1 MSRFFH
7 KNDQDQKCHIHG
19 HKHGH
24 GYKAWIGL
32 RAGFSWDGGEW
43 GNLWFRSG
51 DNNKKRK
58 EYKQEKYIEHNIPTR
73 KI

>member
-1 MSRFFH
+1 MSSFFH

-32 RAGFSWDGGEW
+32 QAGFSWDGGGW
-43 GNLWFRSG
+43 GLLWMRPGGNSR
-51 DNNKKRK
+51 KK
-58 EYKQEKYIEHNIPTR
+58 YKQEKYIEHNISL
-73 KI
+73 KK